1 MSLFEKKK
9 KAWMS
14 FGFDF
19 LKLLLSESFVV
30 SSSSAMHVNVQT
42 ARELA
47 GDWSSASLLF
57 RLNQS
62 NRFSLILDS
71 QNCLLLLWTMVTTGP
86 DLEEAVT
93 LQSEQKEDQQK

>member
-1 MSLFEKKK
+1 MDLI
-9 KAWMS
+9 
-14 FGFDF
+14 F

-30 SSSSAMHVNVQT
+30 SSSSAMHVNVQI

-93 LQSEQKEDQQK
+93 LQSEQKEDQQM

>member
-1 MSLFEKKK
+1 
-9 KAWMS
+9 MS

-30 SSSSAMHVNVQT
+30 SPSSAMYVNVQT
-42 ARELA
+42 ARGLA

-93 LQSEQKEDQQK
+93 LQSEQKEDQQM